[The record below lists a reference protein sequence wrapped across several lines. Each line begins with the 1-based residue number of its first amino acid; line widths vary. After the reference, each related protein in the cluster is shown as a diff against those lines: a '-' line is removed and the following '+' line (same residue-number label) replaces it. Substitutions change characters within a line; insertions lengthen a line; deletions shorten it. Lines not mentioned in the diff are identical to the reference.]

1 MLNNA
6 TIGYKLRDG
15 LCHKFRMLKSRS
27 MISQKTQGQIFHK
40 RKAVPTPDSVKH
52 KLRSTQGALP
62 KVNVDAQKALDTAG
76 SAFKIKIVVYYY

>member
-1 MLNNA
+1 
-6 TIGYKLRDG
+6 
-15 LCHKFRMLKSRS
+15 

-76 SAFKIKIVVYYY
+76 SAFKIKIVVSIPKNTQSTTTCSSDV